1 MKKVIFKGCATA
13 LVTPFTNDG
22 INFEELRKLIEFQI
36 LEGIDGLVIC
46 GTTGESSTMSLAEKK
61 SVIDFSVKVANCR
74 VPIIAGTGGN
84 NTADAVAMSK
94 YAESVGADALLLVTP
109 YYNKTTQKGL
119 IAHFSKI
126 AERVNIPIILYN
138 VPSRTGLNI
147 EPEICLESSKIPNI
161 VAIKEASGN
170 ISQVAKIANLCN
182 DELTIYSGNDDQIL
196 PILSLG
202 GLGVISVLSNVYP
215 KFVHEL
221 VMDYLTGNWQKAT
234 ASQIYSLPLINALF
248 SEVNPIPIKYAL
260 NKIGFNCGIPRLP
273 LIELSDKNKE
283 RIDTLLKETSKI
295 TILYYAFLLIFLWFL
310 YINSNF

>member
-46 GTTGESSTMSLAEKK
+46 GTTGESSTMSLVEKK
-61 SVIDFSVKVANCR
+61 SVIDFSVKVANGR
-74 VPIIAGTGGN
+74 VTIIAGTGGN

-94 YAESVGADALLLVTP
+94 YAESVGADGLLLVTP

-126 AERVNIPIILYN
+126 AESVNIPIILYN

-147 EPEICLESSKIPNI
+147 EPEICLELSKIPNI

-215 KFVHEL
+215 KFVHEM

-248 SEVNPIPIKYAL
+248 SEVNPITIKYAL

-295 TILYYAFLLIFLWFL
+295 TI
-310 YINSNF
+310 